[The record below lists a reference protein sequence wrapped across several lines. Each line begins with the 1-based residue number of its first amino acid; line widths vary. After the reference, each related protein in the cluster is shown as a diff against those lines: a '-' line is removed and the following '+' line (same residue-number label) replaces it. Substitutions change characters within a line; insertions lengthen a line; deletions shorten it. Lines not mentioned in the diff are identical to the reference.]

1 MAAGN
6 LVEFPVSSGD
16 GAAGQDTH
24 RLAAR
29 LDLPVGSLSADGLRG
44 MAIFAH
50 CFTCTKD
57 ILAARR
63 ISEGLAAQGIGVL
76 RFDFTGLGHSGGE
89 FANSGFTG
97 NVRDIVAAAR
107 WLEGTHRAP
116 DILIGHSLGGAAVL
130 AAAAQLP
137 ALKGVVTI
145 GAPADPAHVAH
156 LFESSREEILANGS
170 ADVRIAGRQFKICKS
185 FLDDLD
191 GQKQHDLIAGLR
203 KDLLILHAPRDEI
216 VGIDNASAI
225 FLAAKHPKSF
235 VSLDAADHLLSKPAD
250 AEFAAQIISAWATR
264 LLARGNAQAATLS
277 DQGLG
282 EGVVSVRP
290 AGAQTFPHIVRAGR
304 HSLRADEPAS
314 VGGGDSGFTPYDLL
328 LAGLGACTS
337 MTIRMYAA
345 RKGWVLDDVVVNL
358 RHEKRYVD
366 DCETCADK
374 PVKIDVITREIAL
387 IGDLD
392 EERRA
397 RLMEIADKCPVHRTL
412 EGEIRVATKQAA
424 V

>member
-6 LVEFPVSSGD
+6 LVEFPVSSVAGD
-16 GAAGQDTH
+16 AMSDGH
-24 RLAAR
+24 KLAAR
-29 LDLPVGSLSADGLRG
+29 LDMPAGPVRG

-63 ISEGLAAQGIGVL
+63 ISEGLAAQGIGVM

-97 NVRDIVAAAR
+97 NVRDLVAAAH
-107 WLEGTHRAP
+107 WLEQTHRAP

-156 LFESSREEILANGS
+156 LFESSREEILKQGS
-170 ADVRIAGRQFKICKS
+170 ANVRIAGRQFKICKS
-185 FLDDLD
+185 FLEDLD
-191 GQKQHDLIAGLR
+191 GHKLRDLIAGLR
-203 KDLLILHAPRDEI
+203 KDLLIMHAPRDEI

-250 AEFAAQIISAWATR
+250 AEFAAQIIAAWASR
-264 LLARGNAQAATLS
+264 LLARGDGDVADAS
-277 DQGLG
+277 DQGAS

-290 AGAQTFPHIVRAGR
+290 VGAEIFPHIVRAGR

-345 RKGWVLDDVVVNL
+345 RKSWRLEDVIVNL

-374 PVKIDVITREIAL
+374 PVRIDVITREITLVGAL
-387 IGDLD
+387 DD
-392 EERRA
+392 EQRA

-412 EGEIRVATKQAA
+412 EGEIRVETTQAA
-424 V
+424 L